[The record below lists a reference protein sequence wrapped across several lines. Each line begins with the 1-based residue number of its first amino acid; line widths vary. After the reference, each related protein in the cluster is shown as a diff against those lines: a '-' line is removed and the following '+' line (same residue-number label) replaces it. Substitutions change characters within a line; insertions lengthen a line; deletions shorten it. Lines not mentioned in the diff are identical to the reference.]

1 MKTLTNQELNDLLIQ
16 TGTYKET
23 DTQELKEDCVKAYRK
38 VEAETNKQVEEAGG
52 ITNWYE
58 RGRQ

>member
-1 MKTLTNQELNDLLIQ
+1 MNTLTDQELDNLMIQ
-16 TGTYKET
+16 TGTYKES
-23 DTQELKEDCVKAYRK
+23 DAQDFKQNYIDAYRK
-38 VEAETNKQVEEAGG
+38 VESETNKQIEAAGG